1 MDQENATMTDF
12 PYSTALIVGAGSG
25 VSASL
30 ARLLAAR
37 GVKVALAARNIDKLA
52 ALAAETGAKTFAT
65 DAVQPASV
73 AALFEEVTEEIGEPD
88 VVVYN
93 ASGRVRG
100 PLTEL
105 DPREVEQALAV
116 GAFGGFLVS
125 QQAAKRM
132 APRGRGAI
140 LFTGATASIK
150 GFAQSA
156 PFAMGKFALR
166 GLAQSAAR
174 ELGPKGIHV
183 AHFIIDGAIR
193 SKTRPESPDKP
204 DAMLDPDAIAQ
215 SYVDVLLQHRS
226 AWSQEIE
233 LRPWTES
240 F

>member
-1 MDQENATMTDF
+1 MTDF

-65 DAVQPASV
+65 DAAQPASV

-88 VVVYN
+88 LVVYN

-105 DPREVEQALAV
+105 DPKEVEQALAV

-132 APRGRGAI
+132 VPRGRGAI

>member
-1 MDQENATMTDF
+1 MTDF

-37 GVKVALAARNIDKLA
+37 GVKVALAARNVDKLA

-65 DAVQPASV
+65 DAAQPASV
-73 AALFEEVTEEIGEPD
+73 AALFEQVTEEIGEPD

-105 DPREVEQALAV
+105 DPKEVEQALAV

-132 APRGRGAI
+132 VPRGRGAI

-166 GLAQSAAR
+166 GLAQSVAR

>member
-1 MDQENATMTDF
+1 MTDF

-65 DAVQPASV
+65 DAAQPGSV

-88 VVVYN
+88 LVVYN

-105 DPREVEQALAV
+105 DPNEVEQALAV

-132 APRGRGAI
+132 VPRGRGAI

-226 AWSQEIE
+226 ARSQEIE